1 MPITPGLDSRD
12 AFEAATSAQEQRLAA
27 EREKTRAA
35 EEEAEARAL
44 AAKKAL
50 ADERE
55 LRELYP
61 LSDICEKAISD
72 LFRLIDKND
81 NKQIEFLEHKD
92 VAKKLHSFT
101 MPLARWKWEE
111 KDTDGDGKIS
121 VKEWRAAMHE
131 IKVQSGEEHLLWA
144 IIRSFDEHPL
154 AVEARRQAGGSLADP
169 SFNMHLPPEMRHGGM
184 GIITE
189 ALN

>member
-1 MPITPGLDSRD
+1 M
-12 AFEAATSAQEQRLAA
+12 
-27 EREKTRAA
+27 A

-72 LFRLIDKND
+72 LFRMIDTND
-81 NKQIEFLEHKD
+81 NKQIEYLEHKD

-101 MPLARWKWEE
+101 MPVARWKFEN

-131 IKVQSGEEHLLWA
+131 IKVRSGEEHLLWA
-144 IIRSFDEHPL
+144 IIRSFWVANKRFVISKFKFKFPRAGNLEIL
-154 AVEARRQAGGSLADP
+154 GLVLGCIEAK
-169 SFNMHLPPEMRHGGM
+169 FCK
-184 GIITE
+184 
-189 ALN
+189 